1 MSKRTPP
8 PLPPVLDP
16 ANPGFSATSA
26 IIEIHPI
33 NPTSQLAFDGLL
45 TAINDS
51 KISSDH
57 ANSMVVTGKMSSQDF
72 NASSSSDYSDYEPPI
87 RKRPAQIS
95 IGYFKVKVSFDIKP
109 LSDAPTWKLGKATMK
124 AEQPNPP
131 SNASLPS
138 GRAVDILLANPRSSL
153 SAGLHGVHLYLRL
166 HPASGVWIIS
176 VSDHCKPIQASLGPG
191 ASYDPVQ
198 CPHQPLY
205 LNGRLFKH
213 TEKVCLSHAI
223 STLQLANLSYR
234 LQFNV
239 SSAHHEDPYMH
250 HRDNFLDSLRFAR
263 PPSMICGIPF
273 RNDRRNE
280 LAVWRNPA
288 GSGAFGIVYFGFDP
302 FSGGLRA
309 IKSWSCKKEDQVDK
323 VMQEIS
329 VSMELSESNS
339 EGIIKTYGW
348 HNGEGEE
355 VQRPSPIEYH
365 LVMESGIALS
375 EHPWSAPSAR
385 SSKDWEN
392 RQILVRQ
399 LLIGLQSIHDRGW
412 MHRDITSQ
420 NIIWI
425 PPVAGLQTEALKLA
439 DFGKLC
445 KQRTHQDERLAAE
458 RYRAPEIDG
467 KSTYDQSIDIWGLG
481 LAIAYAW
488 FVPQTQEWGDQEV
501 YTNIRNELAQS
512 PIDLASLVHA
522 MLAADPTK
530 RPSASKCLNHPCL
543 KNVRTP
549 TIDPVKFTEYGKRAR

>member
-16 ANPGFSATSA
+16 ANPTFSATSS

-33 NPTSQLAFDGLL
+33 NPTSQLAFDNLL
-45 TAINDS
+45 TAINHS
-51 KISSDH
+51 KISSEH

-72 NASSSSDYSDYEPPI
+72 NASSSSDYSDYEPPV
-87 RKRPAQIS
+87 RKHPAQIS
-95 IGYFKVKVSFDIKP
+95 IGYFKVAFDRTP
-109 LSDAPTWKLGKATMK
+109 LSKVPTWTLGKAIIK
-124 AEQPNPP
+124 AEQSDPP
-131 SNASLPS
+131 SNASVPN

-166 HPASGVWIIS
+166 HPESGVWIIS
-176 VSDHCKPIQASLGPG
+176 VSDHCKPIRASLGPG
-191 ASYDPVQ
+191 ASFDPAQ
-198 CPHQPLY
+198 CPHQPLH
-205 LNGRLFKH
+205 LNGILVKH
-213 TEKVCLSHAI
+213 TEKVCLGHAT
-223 STLQLANLSYR
+223 STLQFANLSYR

-250 HRDNFLDSLRFAR
+250 HRNIFLNLLGFAR
-263 PPSMICGIPF
+263 PPSMISGIPF

-280 LAVWRNPA
+280 LAVWRNSA

-302 FSGGLRA
+302 SSGGLRA
-309 IKSWSCKKEDQVDK
+309 IKSWSCKKDEQIDK

-329 VSMELSESNS
+329 VSMELSGSNS
-339 EGIIKTYGW
+339 GGIIKTYGW
-348 HNGEGEE
+348 RNGEGEE

-375 EHPWSAPSAR
+375 KHGWSPPSAW

-392 RQILVRQ
+392 RQVLVRQ

-412 MHRDITSQ
+412 MHRDITGQ

-445 KQRTHQDERLAAE
+445 KQRTHRDKHLAAE
-458 RYRAPEIDG
+458 RYRAPEVDG
-467 KSTYDQSIDIWGLG
+467 KRTYNQSIDIWGLG

-488 FVPQTQEWGDQEV
+488 FVPQTQEWNNQV
-501 YTNIRNELAQS
+501 YTNLRNELAQS

-522 MLAADPTK
+522 MLVDDPTK

-549 TIDPVKFTEYGKRAR
+549 TVDPVKFTEYGKRAR